1 MKNFLKSGSWFLLLP
16 AFLIFLTSLKAEEE
30 SKPIVEIKPK
40 PVRILPAAHKA
51 LVSQLY
57 SNKNGLFAAGERGH
71 IFHSSSGKIE
81 DFKQLQTPARQYL
94 TALTGD
100 GDKRLWGVGHD
111 SVILHSTDA
120 GKTWLVQHFKVQWQ
134 KPLFDVLYIKEDE
147 VIAVGAYGLYLRTLD
162 GGKSWVE
169 IMINEEEP
177 HFFDADLT
185 PSGKVY
191 LAGEFG
197 TVMRCSSSGE
207 NPERIETD
215 ADGTFFGIEVVG
227 EDEWFGYGLRGRIHH
242 FHEGASELL
251 PNDSKASIFGSLPH
265 KGGITFFG
273 ADGYLLN
280 YSGGKTTAKSLP
292 ERVGIT
298 DGVVSGP
305 DLILSTTEGFRVLR
319 W

>member
-1 MKNFLKSGSWFLLLP
+1 MLLLP
-16 AFLIFLTSLKAEEE
+16 VFFVSLVFAEAEEE
-30 SKPIVEIKPK
+30 SRPAQEIKPI
-40 PVRILPAAHKA
+40 PVRILPSAHKA
-51 LVSQLY
+51 LASQLY
-57 SNKNGLFAAGERGH
+57 SGKKGLFASGERGH
-71 IFHSSSGKIE
+71 IFYSSTGKID
-81 DFKQLQTPARQYL
+81 DFQQLQTPARQYL

-100 GDKRLWGVGHD
+100 GDQRLWAVGHD
-111 SVILHSTDA
+111 SIILHSGDS
-120 GKTWLVQHFKVQWQ
+120 GKTWQVQHFKVKWQ
-134 KPLFDVLYIKEDE
+134 KPLFDVLFIQKDE

-162 GGKSWVE
+162 GGKTWAE
-169 IMINEEEP
+169 IMVNEEEP

-191 LAGEFG
+191 LVGEFG

-215 ADGTFFGIEVVG
+215 SDGTFFGIEVVG
-227 EDEWFGYGLRGRIHH
+227 EDEWFGYGLRGRIYH
-242 FHEGASELL
+242 FNKGESELL
-251 PNDSKASIFGSLPH
+251 SNDSKASIFGSLPH